1 VIVAPP
7 FDVGAVNAIDAE
19 ALPAVATKLVGALA
33 ILKVETTI
41 GSDQGL
47 VPSMVVCATRNW

>member
-19 ALPAVATKLVGALA
+19 ALPAVATKLVGAPGVVRGITDTA
-33 ILKVETTI
+33 V
-41 GSDQGL
+41 DA
-47 VPSMVVCATRNW
+47 VPVPAVFTARNLI